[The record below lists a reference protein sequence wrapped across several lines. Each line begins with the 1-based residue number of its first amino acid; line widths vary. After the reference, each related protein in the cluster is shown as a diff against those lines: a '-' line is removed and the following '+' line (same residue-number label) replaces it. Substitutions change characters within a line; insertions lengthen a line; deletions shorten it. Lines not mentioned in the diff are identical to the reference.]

1 MVTVGIIG
9 ITTVSITTLGVIPR
23 GAIMI
28 PGMPVHSVGDLIPGT
43 AAIMATAIPV
53 IMVTAVITAV
63 GTAIIIMTTGEAEAL
78 PITIIG

>member
-9 ITTVSITTLGVIPR
+9 ITTVSITTLGVIPH

-28 PGMPVHSVGDLIPGT
+28 PGMV
-43 AAIMATAIPV
+43 V
-53 IMVTAVITAV
+53 IMVTAIRVIMVTEAIMEV

-78 PITIIG
+78 HITIIA